1 MMRGRDEVAFRRGG
15 SPGRW
20 GESPGR
26 PARPKASASLS
37 RSRSPARR
45 PGAWGFSRSR
55 SRSRSRSPL
64 GRGPP
69 YRGPPGRHGSPG
81 YSPPPPTR
89 AGSPPFR
96 GRPPPP
102 RRGYSASPSRSYS
115 GSGSESDEGAVRQPP
130 LPGHRRKKVLQ
141 VKQRERTFKD
151 QLSNLEEQLQQEHA
165 LRNTAEAKVGFLT
178 DKLKTVGERSRDRGS
193 MLLQLVT
200 AFRKVDTCK
209 QQLQEAEAELGAI
222 TQLAVAMMQ
231 GQDQAYQRMGEA
243 AADGGPDVKTEPE
256 SSRGEPGPVGPAA
269 ATALA
274 AAEQETANGA
284 LPTEQPQPPNPSTA
298 AADTAATEAAPE
310 GQVQREAQAAST
322 GGWMEA
328 SSNAA
333 DAKPGGSPGKFRP
346 FTFKIKL

>member
-1 MMRGRDEVAFRRGG
+1 MTVMLCLTGKEC
-15 SPGRW
+15 
-20 GESPGR
+20 
-26 PARPKASASLS
+26 KAVLVVSSAGVQQAPSYLS
-37 RSRSPARR
+37 C
-45 PGAWGFSRSR
+45 
-55 SRSRSRSPL
+55 
-64 GRGPP
+64 
-69 YRGPPGRHGSPG
+69 H
-81 YSPPPPTR
+81 
-89 AGSPPFR
+89 AG
-96 GRPPPP
+96 
-102 RRGYSASPSRSYS
+102 
-115 GSGSESDEGAVRQPP
+115 
-130 LPGHRRKKVLQ
+130 
-141 VKQRERTFKD
+141 
-151 QLSNLEEQLQQEHA
+151 
-165 LRNTAEAKVGFLT
+165 
-178 DKLKTVGERSRDRGS
+178 
-193 MLLQLVT
+193 
-200 AFRKVDTCK
+200 
-209 QQLQEAEAELGAI
+209 
-222 TQLAVAMMQ
+222 Q